1 MTEDNAATAASES
14 SGNGSGGSARRF
26 ALRRLYV
33 KDMSFEA
40 PAVPEIFA
48 EEGTDPSIE
57 LNLRTSHR
65 DLGDDQWEVVL
76 HVSAHATLGERTL
89 FLVEIDQAGIFQ
101 ISGFPAPESRTV
113 IGVACPTTL
122 FPYAREA
129 ISSCVSR
136 GGFPALMLQPIDFGA
151 LFAQASRKEQAQA

>member
-1 MTEDNAATAASES
+1 MTEERPANAATES
-14 SGNGSGGSARRF
+14 GGNGSGGSPRQF

-33 KDMSFEA
+33 KDLSFEA
-40 PAVPEIFA
+40 PAVPEIFQD
-48 EEGTDPSIE
+48 EGTDPNIQ

-76 HVSAHATLGERTL
+76 HVSAHATLAERTL
-89 FLVEIDQAGIFQ
+89 FLVEIDQAGIFHM
-101 ISGFPAPESRTV
+101 SGFPAQEARAV

-136 GGFPALMLQPIDFGA
+136 GGFPALLLQPIDFGA
-151 LFAQASRKEQAQA
+151 LFSQASRKEQAQA

>member
-1 MTEDNAATAASES
+1 MTDERPATAATASG
-14 SGNGSGGSARRF
+14 GNGSGEPPRQF

-33 KDMSFEA
+33 KDLSFEA
-40 PAVPEIFA
+40 PAVPEIFQD
-48 EEGTDPSIE
+48 EGTDPNIQ

-65 DLGDDQWEVVL
+65 DLGEDQWEVVL
-76 HVSAHATLGERTL
+76 HVSAHATLAERTL
-89 FLVEIDQAGIFQ
+89 FLVEIDQAGIFHM
-101 ISGFPAPESRTV
+101 SGFPTQEARAV

-136 GGFPALMLQPIDFGA
+136 GGFPALLLQPIDFGA
-151 LFAQASRKEQAQA
+151 LFSQASRKEQAQA